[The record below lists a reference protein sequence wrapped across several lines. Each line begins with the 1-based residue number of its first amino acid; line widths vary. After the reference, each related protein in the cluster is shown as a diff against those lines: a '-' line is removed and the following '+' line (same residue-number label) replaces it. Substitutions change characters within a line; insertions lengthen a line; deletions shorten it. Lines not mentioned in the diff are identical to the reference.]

1 MSLWLKIVLVTK
13 IVLETLTYV
22 LNATKK
28 ATFQEIVLTRTR
40 GEAFQ
45 EVKDVSIVE
54 KRGIS
59 LESVHSLRRREVVN
73 QGETKIRSVTN
84 VIKWVIF
91 PETVQIKISRTVAG
105 LKDSAE
111 MTVIR
116 YEEMLSKVRK
126 NRHLVDGRK

>member
-1 MSLWLKIVLVTK
+1 
-13 IVLETLTYV
+13 
-22 LNATKK
+22 
-28 ATFQEIVLTRTR
+28 
-40 GEAFQ
+40 
-45 EVKDVSIVE
+45 VE

-84 VIKWVIF
+84 AIKWVIF
-91 PETVQIKISRTVAG
+91 LETVQIKISRTVAG
-105 LKDSAE
+105 LNDSAE

-126 NRHLVDGRK
+126 NRHLVDGPK